1 MASTEEQDR
10 IIQEQRSSMSFGAEE
25 IDEWINTDVDVKYI
39 DRDNYD
45 KFKKIKSKNGF
56 VMKILQSYG
65 QELYFSLVVI
75 MAILYYL
82 NFMKIH
88 VPILENIVIF
98 LPDPNMY
105 IIIIPFLLYTLF
117 KSFNS
122 FSEIK
127 MSI

>member
-1 MASTEEQDR
+1 MASTEDQDK

-88 VPILENIVIF
+88 IPILENLVNF
-98 LPDPNMY
+98 LPDPNVY
-105 IIIIPFLLYTLF
+105 IIIIPFLLYTLL